1 MIRTFLILLVSLPVL
16 LLAGCDDSEDSLKIG
31 AKNFSES
38 RIMAEMILALAE
50 EQGIKSSGIVDY
62 PTTPAILSAI
72 KAGAVD
78 IYPEFNGT
86 GLVMLGQNPMT
97 DGDAATA
104 RVKQLY
110 EPLGLTWL
118 DGFGFANNY
127 GIAVRADR
135 ASELGLTRMSDLIA
149 QAPSLTIAIEDD
161 FLTRPLDGFD
171 PMQQGYGMEFGTV
184 DAVPLDQRIDVY
196 DKLLN
201 GDADVAEVY
210 TTDGQI
216 SEYNLVLLE
225 DDLNFFPIYQGMPL
239 VRADALSRHPNLGAS
254 LAALAGKVTPEL
266 IQELNGRV
274 DIEGRLPRAVARD
287 ALARLGLIDAG
298 AVEALDPLLVSAESQ
313 FTEGPQSALVLRAVQ
328 KAFTGRDVQFSVT
341 DNPLASVASGEARLA
356 LVGAD
361 SFYDLSSPAPT
372 RIDGFEAVGAVGQG
386 IVHLIASR
394 NKVSNLGDITS
405 VAVGPSDSTS
415 ARIGGTISGGL
426 GLDAELVPVDGD
438 DVAAMIAAVKDGDA
452 DATIIVAEEGNAGIT
467 SAMSVGGLRMM
478 SLEGWSEGANLVR
491 YPFLRQAR
499 IPGGTYAAQSR
510 PVDTLRT
517 QMVLAGPAPV
527 VGDAVGDQG
536 PAAVAVEALQPISGT
551 AVATINAAIPGTLSI
566 DPALPIAGSLAPVLP
581 TPPASLNPDPD
592 ISILSLILV
601 GFFVWL
607 GWLLIRPEYR

>member
-1 MIRTFLILLVSLPVL
+1 MIRTFFISLISLPML
-16 LLAGCDDSEDSLKIG
+16 LLAGCDDSENSLKIG

-50 EQGIKSSGIVDY
+50 EQGIQSSGIVDY
-62 PTTPAILSAI
+62 PTTPAILAAI

-104 RVKQLY
+104 RVKELY

-135 ASELGLTRMSDLIA
+135 ASELGLTKMSDLIS

-171 PMQQGYGMEFGTV
+171 PMLQRYGMEFGTV
-184 DAVPLDQRIDVY
+184 DAVPLDQRSDVY

-216 SEYNLVLLE
+216 SEYGLVLLE

-239 VRADALSRHPNLGAS
+239 ARADALSRHPALGPT
-254 LAALAGKVTPEL
+254 LGALAGKITPEL
-266 IQELNGRV
+266 IRELNGRV
-274 DIEGRLPRAVARD
+274 DIEGRSPRAIARD

-298 AVEALDPLLVSAESQ
+298 AVEAQDPLLISAEGQ
-313 FTEGPQSALVLRAVQ
+313 FTVGPQSALVLRAVQ
-328 KAFTGRDVQFSVT
+328 KAFAGRDVQFT
-341 DNPLASVASGEARLA
+341 ITEDPLASVASGESRLA

-361 SFYDLSSPAPT
+361 SFYDLSAVAPT
-372 RIDGFEAVGAVGQG
+372 RVDGFEAVGAVGQG
-386 IVHLIASR
+386 IIHLIASR
-394 NKVSNLGDITS
+394 EKVSGLQDIS
-405 VAVGPSDSTS
+405 SLAVGSPDSTS
-415 ARIGGTISGGL
+415 AQIGGTVADGL
-426 GLDAELVPVDGD
+426 GLGAEMVPVDGD
-438 DVAAMIAAVKDGDA
+438 VSAMIAAVKNGDA
-452 DATIIVAEEGNAGIT
+452 DATVIVAEEGDATIAQ
-467 SAMSVGGLRMM
+467 AMAIGGLRMM
-478 SLEGWSEGANLVR
+478 SLDGWSEGANLVR

-536 PAAVAVEALQPISGT
+536 PAAVAVEARQPISGT
-551 AVATINAAIPGTLSI
+551 AVAAINAAIPGTLSI